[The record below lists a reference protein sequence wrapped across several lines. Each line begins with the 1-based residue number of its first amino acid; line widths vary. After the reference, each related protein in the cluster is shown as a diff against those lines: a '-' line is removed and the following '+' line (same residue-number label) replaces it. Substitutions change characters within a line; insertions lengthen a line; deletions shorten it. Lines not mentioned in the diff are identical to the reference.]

1 MKAEFSFADPQYN
14 PPSSITGV
22 TASRSK
28 DRSDGQVNT
37 RPKIKRFPASAPDS
51 LGRSE
56 DLGHVYISA
65 SSFGSALDIFN
76 EIVPNCDSKKSLP
89 NIDAMKR
96 FQDEPAWCLA
106 NTRKG
111 SRCNNPIALEKQQEV
126 RLLLT
131 QLAAMNIQ
139 NNPPGDIVK
148 LTELVVKTAVCHQQ
162 CSKVLMKLSLS
173 VLQDLVK
180 DRACPSASPTTK
192 TPAIKVK
199 VEEVPS
205 SPCMSDE
212 SRTPEEQGVQ
222 AIVSPVTLLTTDFTP
237 WWGKVSKS
245 ALQYLADYHPY
256 QRSKLAVSTWVEEQ
270 ANKPLTTLELKTGS
284 LYVYWNQANF
294 GVYKIGYSTLDV
306 SIRLREWQT
315 QCKHTAQQLYRT
327 RVEVPNVRRLERLVH
342 AELKDYRVKEKC
354 CRGCKRGHDE
364 WFTVDY
370 KLMLKSIAF
379 WTEWIRKRQY
389 ENIKGSWRLKED
401 ARKELPQ
408 LCTKLSVVNAE
419 ESKDKSTTIS
429 PPRYNLRPR
438 SASRSP
444 SHRSRRR

>member
-1 MKAEFSFADPQYN
+1 MNAEFSFADPQYN

-22 TASRSK
+22 DASRSK
-28 DRSDGQVNT
+28 DRSDGQVNL
-37 RPKIKRFPASAPDS
+37 RPEPKRSSASAPNS

-56 DLGHVYISA
+56 DLDHVHISA
-65 SSFGSALDIFN
+65 SPFVSALDKFN
-76 EIVPNCDSKKSLP
+76 EIVPNCDPKKSLP

-96 FQDEPAWCLA
+96 FQDKPARCLA
-106 NTRKG
+106 NTTKG
-111 SRCNNPIALEKQQEV
+111 SRCNNRIAPEKQQEV

-131 QLAAMNIQ
+131 QLAAMNVK

-148 LTELVVKTAVCHQQ
+148 LTELVKTAVCYQQ
-162 CSKVLMKLSLS
+162 RSKVLMELSPS
-173 VLQDLVK
+173 VPQDSVK
-180 DRACPSASPTTK
+180 NRARPSASPTTK
-192 TPAIKVK
+192 TLAIKVK

-205 SPCMSDE
+205 SPRMSDK
-212 SRTPEEQGVQ
+212 SRTPEELGIQ
-222 AIVSPVTLLTTDFTP
+222 AIVSPLTLLTTDFIP

-294 GVYKIGYSTLDV
+294 GVYKIGYSTVDV
-306 SIRLREWQT
+306 RTRLRKWQT

-327 RVEVPNVRRLERLVH
+327 RVEVPHARRLERLVH
-342 AELKDYRVKEKC
+342 AELKDYRVKEEC

-389 ENIKGSWRLKED
+389 ENVKGRWRLKED

-444 SHRSRRR
+444 SHRSRGR